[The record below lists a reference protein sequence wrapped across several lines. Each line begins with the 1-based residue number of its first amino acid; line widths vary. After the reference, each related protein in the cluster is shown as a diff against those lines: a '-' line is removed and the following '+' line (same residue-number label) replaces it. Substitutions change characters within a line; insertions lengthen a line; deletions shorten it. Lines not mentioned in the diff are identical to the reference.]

1 LRLRRF
7 YAIIHLKVGD
17 FMEIL
22 FKNSFAK
29 TEDWIKECNKY
40 SLFRRPIFIVFHI
53 LSILVLC
60 FGIYKVLFLHII
72 DIMLLFIPIW
82 WFFVIFVLY
91 FRMNK
96 ITLKRNQEI
105 YGNNGEVISEVT
117 QDGIKQI
124 HSNGS
129 QYQIYYDT
137 IKRGYLTQNYILLH
151 SKANILYTFKKEGFS
166 IGDVESFLIFL
177 RNKGIKIK

>member
-1 LRLRRF
+1 
-7 YAIIHLKVGD
+7 
-17 FMEIL
+17 MEVL

-53 LSILVLC
+53 LSILALC

-72 DIMLLFIPIW
+72 DILLLFIPIW
-82 WFFVIFVLY
+82 WFFVILMLY

-117 QDGIKQI
+117 QDSIKQI